1 MAKARRQGGPNGNG
15 DTPTAYLGRVGAR
28 VRNARNRRG
37 MARKDLAREARVSER
52 YLAQLEAG
60 LGNVSII
67 LMRRIARA
75 LGAPLAA
82 LVRDGPDRPVEHG
95 LIEQW
100 LERLDPTALAETYR
114 LLSARMGPALSAGR
128 ARRIALIGLRGAGK
142 STLGRKL
149 AAELGVPFLDTGV
162 EIERDSGMSLSEIFS
177 LSGQATYRRLERRCL
192 ERLVASHDAAVI
204 ETGGSLVS
212 ELATYELLL
221 QACYTVW
228 IQTSP
233 EEHMARVLRQGDL
246 RPMAASTEAMDD
258 LRRML
263 AERTP
268 LYARADAA
276 IDTARRTERQSL
288 RDLLKVIK
296 DLSAEDA
303 RDAQRT
309 PRKEI
314 ARDARL
320 DPPPSAAHPSRPP
333 R

>member
-1 MAKARRQGGPNGNG
+1 MRMAKPRRQARGAARANGEAEA
-15 DTPTAYLGRVGAR
+15 PASYLGRVGAR

-37 MARKDLAREARVSER
+37 MARKDLARESGVSER

-60 LGNVSII
+60 HGNVSI
-67 LMRRIARA
+67 LLLRRIARA

-100 LERLDPTALAETYR
+100 LERLDPAGLAETYR
-114 LLSARMGPALSAGR
+114 LLSARIGPALSAGR

-142 STLGRKL
+142 STLGRRL
-149 AAELGVPFLDTGV
+149 AAELGVPFLDMAV

-221 QACYTVW
+221 QACFTVW
-228 IQTSP
+228 LQTSP
-233 EEHMARVLRQGDL
+233 EQHMARVMRQGDF
-246 RPMAASTEAMDD
+246 RPMAASTEAMED

-263 AERTP
+263 AERAP
-268 LYARADAA
+268 LYARADASV
-276 IDTARRTERQSL
+276 DTAGRTERQSL
-288 RDLLKVIK
+288 RDLRAVLPAELAR
-296 DLSAEDA
+296 LSA
-303 RDAQRT
+303 
-309 PRKEI
+309 
-314 ARDARL
+314 
-320 DPPPSAAHPSRPP
+320 
-333 R
+333 